1 MFLDTL
7 AQHYRDQPEKVALQ
21 FIGGQPVSY
30 AQLEAAVNRTANYL
44 LALGIQPGDRV
55 AAQLPKCL
63 PFIYYHLASVQ
74 IGAIFLPLNSAYP
87 AAELRYFLEDSGARM
102 LVADAADQSKL
113 DPVTG
118 SLPEHQ
124 KTTYIR
130 KPQESEQNWLEDYS
144 ARRDYPLP
152 GDPDQTAMMLY
163 TSGTTSRPKGAEIT
177 HGNLTANIAA
187 LHEAWGWRA
196 DDALLH
202 ALPVFH
208 VHGLVV
214 ALHGALHA
222 GATALLC
229 PAFDAPTVLELLCS
243 RRFSVFMGVPTMHRR
258 LYQLAGG
265 RRYDLS
271 HMRLMTSGSDR
282 LPDDLFFGYQQT
294 FNVTLLERYGM
305 TETGMNLSN
314 PLLGERR
321 VGAVGLP
328 LPGVSARIVDPNS
341 ERPLPDG
348 EIGEVQIKGAHVFKG
363 YWWQPDKTAEAFSAD
378 GWLRTG
384 DMGLREPD
392 GYYTLKG
399 RAKDLIITGGL
410 NVYPPEVELALMEH
424 PAVAACAVFGCPDDE
439 WGEQVQAAIILRAG
453 ERADAKSIRAF
464 CRERLAGYKS
474 PRRVIFVDE
483 FPANALG
490 KVQKSKLRARLC
502 GQAWRA
508 HSSIPSECVGASL
521 GSPAGRPA
529 VLFSPTK
536 LVQ

>member
-7 AQHYRDQPEKVALQ
+7 AQHYREQPDKVALQ
-21 FIGGQPVSY
+21 IIDGPPVTY
-30 AQLEAAVNRTANYL
+30 GQLEAAVNRTANYL

-63 PFIYYHLASVQ
+63 SFIYFHLATVQ
-74 IGAIFLPLNSAYP
+74 IGAIFLPLNPAYP
-87 AAELRYFLEDSGARM
+87 SAELRYFLEDSGAR
-102 LVADAADQSKL
+102 LLIADAADQAKL
-113 DPVTG
+113 DRLTET
-118 SLPEHQ
+118 LPEHQ
-124 KTTYIR
+124 TTFTIV
-130 KPQESEQNWLEDYS
+130 KPQDTGPNWLEDNS

-163 TSGTTSRPKGAEIT
+163 TSGTTSRPKGALIT
-177 HGNLTANIAA
+177 HGNLTANIAS
-187 LHEAWGWRA
+187 LHQAWGWRR

-202 ALPVFH
+202 ALPIFH

-229 PAFDAPTVLELLCS
+229 PAFDARTVLDLLCS

-282 LPDDLFFGYQQT
+282 LPDDLFFGYQET
-294 FNVTLLERYGM
+294 FKVTLLERYGM

-314 PLLGERR
+314 PLRGERR

-328 LPGVSARIVDPNS
+328 LPGVSARIVDPAA
-341 ERPLPDG
+341 EKPLPDG
-348 EIGEVQIKGAHVFKG
+348 EVGEVQIKGVHIFKG
-363 YWWQPDKTAEAFSAD
+363 YWRQPEKTAEAFSAD

-424 PAVAACAVFGCPDDE
+424 PAVAACAVIGCPDAE
-439 WGEQVQAAIILRAG
+439 WGERVVAAIILRAG
-453 ERADAKSIRAF
+453 ERADTESIRAF
-464 CRERLAGYKS
+464 CRERLAAYKV
-474 PRRVIFVDE
+474 PRRVLIVDE

-490 KVQKSKLRARLC
+490 KVQKARL
-502 GQAWRA
+502 R
-508 HSSIPSECVGASL
+508 ESL
-521 GSPAGRPA
+521 CE
-529 VLFSPTK
+529 
-536 LVQ
+536 